1 MTDAELGFMQ
11 SLWFATAEEA
21 RDTAALSGTIDADVM
36 IVIAGFTGLSASLHL
51 AEAGLAVVVVEA

>member
-21 RDTAALSGTIDADVM
+21 PETAALSGTIDADVM
-36 IVIAGFTGLSASLHL
+36 IVSAGFTCLSAALHL
-51 AEAGLAVVVVEA
+51 AEAGQTVVVV